1 MSKIIN
7 LSDYPGFRTQLNAQR
22 ENDLNDL
29 EVKASPQEEWEED
42 TDVLVLS
49 QDDMSEL
56 VDAYKMVQDGLDRIK
71 EITKLDYEEGAY
83 K

>member
-7 LSDYPGFRTQLNAQR
+7 LSDYPGFRTQLNAQK
-22 ENDLNDL
+22 ENDL
-29 EVKASPQEEWEED
+29 EAKAPPQEEWEED

-71 EITKLDYEEGAY
+71 EITKRDYEEGAY

>member
-7 LSDYPGFRTQLNAQR
+7 LSDYPGFRTQLNTQR
-22 ENDLNDL
+22 ENDP
-29 EVKASPQEEWEED
+29 EAKAPPEEEWEED

>member
-7 LSDYPGFRTQLNAQR
+7 LSDYPGFRTQLNTQR
-22 ENDLNDL
+22 ENDS
-29 EVKASPQEEWEED
+29 EAKAPPQEEWEED

-71 EITKLDYEEGAY
+71 EITKLDYEEGTY

>member
-7 LSDYPGFRTQLNAQR
+7 LSDYPGFRTQLNTQR
-22 ENDLNDL
+22 ENDP
-29 EVKASPQEEWEED
+29 EAKAPPQEEWEED

>member
-7 LSDYPGFRTQLNAQR
+7 LADYPGFRTQLVNQG
-22 ENDLNDL
+22 ENDQ
-29 EVKASPQEEWEED
+29 EVKAPPEEEWEED

>member
-7 LSDYPGFRTQLNAQR
+7 LSDYPGFRTQLNTQR
-22 ENDLNDL
+22 ENDS
-29 EVKASPQEEWEED
+29 EAKAPPQEEWEED

>member
-7 LSDYPGFRTQLNAQR
+7 LSDYPGFRTQLNTQR
-22 ENDLNDL
+22 ENDS
-29 EVKASPQEEWEED
+29 EAKAPPQEEWEED

-71 EITKLDYEEGAY
+71 EITKLDYEEGVY

>member
-1 MSKIIN
+1 ME
-7 LSDYPGFRTQLNAQR
+7 R
-22 ENDLNDL
+22 
-29 EVKASPQEEWEED
+29 SPAVQTQEEWEED

>member
-7 LSDYPGFRTQLNAQR
+7 LADYPGFRTQLVNQR
-22 ENDLNDL
+22 ENNP
-29 EVKASPQEEWEED
+29 EVKVPPEEEWEED
-42 TDVLVLS
+42 TDVLILS

-83 K
+83 Q

>member
-7 LSDYPGFRTQLNAQR
+7 LSDYPGFRTQLNTQR
-22 ENDLNDL
+22 ENDS
-29 EVKASPQEEWEED
+29 EAKAPPEEEWEED

-56 VDAYKMVQDGLDRIK
+56 IDAYKMVQDGLDRIK

>member
-7 LSDYPGFRTQLNAQR
+7 LSDYPGFRTQLNTQR
-22 ENDLNDL
+22 ENDP
-29 EVKASPQEEWEED
+29 EAKAPPEEEWEED

-71 EITKLDYEEGAY
+71 KITKLDYEEGAY

>member
-7 LSDYPGFRTQLNAQR
+7 LSDYPGFRTQLNTQR
-22 ENDLNDL
+22 ENDS
-29 EVKASPQEEWEED
+29 EAKAPPQEEWEED

-56 VDAYKMVQDGLDRIK
+56 VDAYKMVQDGLNRIK

>member
-22 ENDLNDL
+22 ENDP
-29 EVKASPQEEWEED
+29 EAKAPPQEEWEED

>member
-7 LSDYPGFRTQLNAQR
+7 LSDYPGFRTQLNTQR
-22 ENDLNDL
+22 ENDL
-29 EVKASPQEEWEED
+29 EAKASPQEEWEED